1 MADKH
6 QMAQKKVIGVDTA
19 SAYRKSIATG
29 KGLVGSGSN
38 KKVRSLSPA
47 TIQQR
52 RQKLADYDA
61 LMTERGKTRTCK
73 WAKQL
78 QTITN
83 AIKEDTTKL
92 VATTEAIDARTH
104 AMDEKVD
111 NLRKDVQDYAE
122 KVQVNTQPSPNMLRI
137 VTEMTGPSVPVKILN
152 AILYSKGMRCPGS
165 KQDKAAFLGESFE
178 GKEQDLLNLINQNK
192 NLHMSGMPVTER
204 EKKRMEKKSQGSEAS
219 EAAPKRKRSARPA
232 RFDSATKRQLE
243 TKVRERNEVMERK
256 HQEHKELEQ
265 ARKTREQARRT
276 REQEKAREPRALQIT
291 DLGTGEDL
299 QSVSQ
304 SESESDEERGK
315 AAGDISIQMMQSRPP
330 KMPRS
335 DLDLGSSEDS
345 LKRTGEKIIL
355 PTTPDAL

>member
-1 MADKH
+1 MAGKPPIG
-6 QMAQKKVIGVDTA
+6 KVTA
-19 SAYRKSIATG
+19 SVYRKEIATG
-29 KGLVGSGSN
+29 AGWVGTGGDR
-38 KKVRSLSPA
+38 KYVTYSPA
-47 TIQQR
+47 VLEQR
-52 RQKLADYDA
+52 KQKLAEYDA
-61 LMTERGKTRTCK
+61 WSAARGTTRAYK

-78 QTITN
+78 QTTTH

-92 VATTEAIDARTH
+92 VATTNAIDARTH

-111 NLRKDVQDYAE
+111 NLRKEVQDYAE

-152 AILYSKGMRCPGS
+152 AILDSKGMRCPGS
-165 KQDKAAFLGESFE
+165 KQDKAAFLGERFQ
-178 GKEQDLLNLINQNK
+178 GQEQDLLNLINQNK

-219 EAAPKRKRSARPA
+219 EAAPKRKRSAPPA
-232 RFDSATKRQLE
+232 RSDSATKRTQLE